1 MIHKSFT
8 KKDLLDLIDAYEM
21 DIEDPKSLSKKDL
34 QIQLDDY
41 LQLNDIPFSTEYDFN
56 CSGDLLE
63 YLKNEKPNIDLNYK
77 EKGEMITLAKK
88 ILKYTRNGYSIA
100 FADFSDIEEIYQKGI
115 LLANHGD
122 IPTCRR
128 AVDELNKDPK
138 IRNKIEVKISS
149 KVKKEIERKKIDKES
164 LNNRYKC
171 EKKYISISF
180 D

>member
-21 DIEDPKSLSKKDL
+21 EIEDPKSLSKKDL

-41 LQLNDIPFSTEYDFN
+41 LQLSDIPFSTEYDFN

-77 EKGEMITLAKK
+77 EKGEMITLAKR

-100 FADFSDIEEIYQKGI
+100 FTDFLDIEGIYQKGI

-149 KVKKEIERKKIDKES
+149 KVKKEIEKKKINKES

-171 EKKYISISF
+171 EKKYVCISF

>member
-1 MIHKSFT
+1 
-8 KKDLLDLIDAYEM
+8 
-21 DIEDPKSLSKKDL
+21 
-34 QIQLDDY
+34 
-41 LQLNDIPFSTEYDFN
+41 
-56 CSGDLLE
+56 
-63 YLKNEKPNIDLNYK
+63 
-77 EKGEMITLAKK
+77 
-88 ILKYTRNGYSIA
+88 LKYTRNGYSIA

-149 KVKKEIERKKIDKES
+149 KVKKEIERKKIDKQS